1 MQAVLWPVKECH
13 IQLTEKY
20 MKENIKSGA
29 LKKLYKLK
37 RSINLLGPQYKNRTK
52 HVKKRHYLKLSSIYY
67 AESPQSGCC

>member
-52 HVKKRHYLKLSSIYY
+52 HIKQKTLLEVK
-67 AESPQSGCC
+67 

>member
-1 MQAVLWPVKECH
+1 
-13 IQLTEKY
+13 

-52 HVKKRHYLKLSSIYY
+52 HVKQKTLLEVK
-67 AESPQSGCC
+67 